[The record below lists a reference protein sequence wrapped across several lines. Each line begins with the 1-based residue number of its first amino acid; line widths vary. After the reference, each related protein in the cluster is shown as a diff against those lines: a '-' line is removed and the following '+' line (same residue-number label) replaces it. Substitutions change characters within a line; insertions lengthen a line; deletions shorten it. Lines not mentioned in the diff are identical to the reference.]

1 MSDYRA
7 GFYYGLWGTL
17 LTAYGFLL
25 GGLIDFLGWWVGGQR
40 GRRVTGA
47 SGGMVC

>member
-1 MSDYRA
+1 MSDYTA

-25 GGLIDFLGWWVGGQR
+25 GGLIDLLGARWRLGQAWRWQRRPR
-40 GRRVTGA
+40 G
-47 SGGMVC
+47 